1 MTIIEKLAAEKSV
14 GHRGGLYHKLQIDL
28 AYNSNRIEGNS
39 LTHDQTRFIYETNTI
54 GVNIGKDEAAIKV
67 NDVIETVNHFRCLD
81 YVIDTYSA
89 PLTLDYCKELHHIL
103 KNGVVDNYAV
113 IGEFKK
119 EPNYVGDMETAA
131 PAEVGEKLNKLI
143 KYYGNTKLDLYDI
156 AEFHVEYERIHPF
169 YDGNGRTGRLIMLK
183 QCLENNVLPFVIK
196 DENKMFY
203 YLGLK
208 EWQTQHSDER
218 LISVFL
224 ASQDYSESVL
234 KYFNI
239 AHQREA
245 VTYSDVIKQ
254 HQANSLETPRK
265 GPVR

>member
-1 MTIIEKLAAEKSV
+1 MTVIEKLAAEKRV

-39 LTHDQTRFIYETNTI
+39 LTHDQTRYIYETNTI
-54 GVNIGKDEAAIKV
+54 GVNISKNEEAIKV

-81 YVIDTYSA
+81 YVIDTCSE
-89 PLTLDYCKELHHIL
+89 PLSLDYLKRLHYIL

-119 EPNYVGDMETAA
+119 EPNYVGDMETAS
-131 PAEVGEKLNKLI
+131 PAAVGERLNKLI
-143 KYYGNTKLDLYDI
+143 KYYGTTKLDLYDI

-196 DENKMFY
+196 DENKIFY

-208 EWQTQHSDER
+208 EWQTQQSDER

-224 ASQDYSESVL
+224 ASQDYTENVL

-239 AHQREA
+239 DYQRDA
-245 VTYSDVIKQ
+245 VSYSDVIKQ
-254 HQANSLETPRK
+254 HQANSLEIQGKRAY
-265 GPVR
+265 